1 MVDDKYYKIYFKTF
15 FLLTQT
21 FPSYYGQGLDVSLRE
36 PRKILRNGGVFLIF
50 PQVKGTHMAHALG
63 LKRRCGFSHRN
74 ARY

>member
-21 FPSYYGQGLDVSLRE
+21 FPSYYGQGLDVSHANPENFTKRRGIFNFPTGE
-36 PRKILRNGGVFLIF
+36 RHTYGPRPR
-50 PQVKGTHMAHALG
+50 P
-63 LKRRCGFSHRN
+63 KRRCGFSHRN